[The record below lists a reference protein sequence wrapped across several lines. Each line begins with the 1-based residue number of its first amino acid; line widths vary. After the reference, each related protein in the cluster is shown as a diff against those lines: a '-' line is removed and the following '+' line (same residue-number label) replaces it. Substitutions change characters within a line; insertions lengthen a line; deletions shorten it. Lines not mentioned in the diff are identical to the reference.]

1 MSISAI
7 STGSTFQMSGT
18 NPMAQMKK
26 NFDDLGSA
34 LKSGN
39 LDDAKKAFAQL
50 QKNAPAQGGDSKN
63 PMSSEI
69 ESLKKALDSGD
80 LEGAQEA
87 YSKIQEKMSQG
98 PPAGAL
104 AGGPPQ
110 GAPVDTVQLSSK
122 NSSGKSS
129 TSDSK
134 VYDKMDSNKDGT
146 VTDQERLAYEMKHA
160 SDATSASDTTF
171 DKSQGKTVIETYA

>member
-7 STGSTFQMSGT
+7 STGSTFQIGGS
-18 NPMAQMKK
+18 NPMTQMKK
-26 NFDDLGSA
+26 SLDDLGSA

-50 QKNAPAQGGDSKN
+50 QKNAPVQGEDSKN
-63 PMSSEI
+63 PMSSEF

-80 LEGAQEA
+80 LKNAQEA
-87 YSKIQEKMSQG
+87 YSKIEEKISQS
-98 PPAGAL
+98 PAASAS

-110 GAPVDTVQLSSK
+110 GAPVDTVQLSSQ
-122 NSSGKSS
+122 NSSGESS

-134 VYDKMDSNKDGT
+134 VYDKMDSDKDGT
-146 VTDQERLAYEMKHA
+146 VTDQEKLAYEMKHA
-160 SDATSASDTTF
+160 NDATSASDTTS
-171 DKSQGKTVIETYA
+171 DKRQGKTVIEAYA